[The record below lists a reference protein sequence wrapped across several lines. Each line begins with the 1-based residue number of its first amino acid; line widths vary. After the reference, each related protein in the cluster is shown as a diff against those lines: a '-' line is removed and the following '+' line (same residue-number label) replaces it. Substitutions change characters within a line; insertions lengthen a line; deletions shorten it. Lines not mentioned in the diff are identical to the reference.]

1 MGEGAGDMRASI
13 FFLVGLSQ
21 QTEVFFFN
29 AEFDVLFLRGC
40 VGCLILHWSVIYS
53 NLEVSDSSL
62 LGRIF

>member
-1 MGEGAGDMRASI
+1 MGERGRGDMRASI

-40 VGCLILHWSVIYS
+40 VV
-53 NLEVSDSSL
+53 VSFFI
-62 LGRIF
+62 GA